1 MKKLLT
7 VLLAACIVLTAL
19 SCAQAQPLEELIV
32 GIVRDEDGME
42 KREEPVVIPNMD
54 ETMGVQGVAQGLVDA
69 YGILRG

>member
-32 GIVRDEDGME
+32 GIVRDEDGNR
-42 KREEPVVIPNMD
+42 K
-54 ETMGVQGVAQGLVDA
+54 A
-69 YGILRG
+69 RGAGRHPEHG

>member
-54 ETMGVQGVAQGLVDA
+54 
-69 YGILRG
+69 